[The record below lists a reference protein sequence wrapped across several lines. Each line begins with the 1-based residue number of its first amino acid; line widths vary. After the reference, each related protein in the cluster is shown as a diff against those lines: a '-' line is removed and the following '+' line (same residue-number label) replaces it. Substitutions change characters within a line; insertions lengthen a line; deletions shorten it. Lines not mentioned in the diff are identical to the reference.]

1 MKYIPENV
9 EKYGVIVKDICNVE
23 DLHHLRGREWEGC
36 LGVCMLLAFMEG
48 VNPSSRSLAKHL
60 GMSSYNN
67 HFSAAYDR
75 LKVNGVFGPRYGAQE
90 DPFLKGEAT
99 VSSSPE
105 LVTPQHMSEIAW
117 CNIAGIAGGF
127 IGIRE

>member
-1 MKYIPENV
+1 MKNIPEGVMKYEDIL
-9 EKYGVIVKDICNVE
+9 KDICNVE

-36 LGVCMLLAFMEG
+36 LGACMLLAFLEG
-48 VNPSSRSLAKHL
+48 VHSSARSLAKHL

-75 LKVNGVFGPRYGAQE
+75 LKVNGVFGPRYGATE

-99 VSSSPE
+99 ESPNPKFI
-105 LVTPQHMSEIAW
+105 TPQHMSEIAW
-117 CNIAGIAGGF
+117 CNIAGVAGGF
-127 IGIRE
+127 TGIRE